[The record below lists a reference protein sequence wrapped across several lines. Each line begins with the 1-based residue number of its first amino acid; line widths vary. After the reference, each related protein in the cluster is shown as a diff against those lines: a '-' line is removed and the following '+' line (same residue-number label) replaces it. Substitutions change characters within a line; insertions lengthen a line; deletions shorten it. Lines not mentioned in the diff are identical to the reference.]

1 MCGPGRP
8 HSWRLRSQSVCNV
21 LKTCQIQSEID
32 ETIGSNFMYRLWRDC
47 FYFISQKFEKDIR
60 HGTAASSAGSNSG
73 TCEGLCRNRAPVCTV
88 VRTGL
93 SEWRAYMR
101 KSMPTIIG
109 LGVLAVGAV
118 AASSAFARG
127 PGGGGPPGLA
137 GGGPPGHSAN
147 FTGGTPPGWNSPGL
161 KQGWVNGQPPGFT
174 KGKKK
179 GWNRG
184 ALSGSAP
191 PGWQR

>member
-1 MCGPGRP
+1 
-8 HSWRLRSQSVCNV
+8 
-21 LKTCQIQSEID
+21 
-32 ETIGSNFMYRLWRDC
+32 
-47 FYFISQKFEKDIR
+47 
-60 HGTAASSAGSNSG
+60 
-73 TCEGLCRNRAPVCTV
+73 
-88 VRTGL
+88 
-93 SEWRAYMR
+93 MR

>member
-1 MCGPGRP
+1 MCSPGRP

-21 LKTCQIQSEID
+21 LKTSQIQSEID

-88 VRTGL
+88 VRAGL

-118 AASSAFARG
+118 AASSAFAR
-127 PGGGGPPGLA
+127 
-137 GGGPPGHSAN
+137 
-147 FTGGTPPGWNSPGL
+147 
-161 KQGWVNGQPPGFT
+161 
-174 KGKKK
+174 
-179 GWNRG
+179 
-184 ALSGSAP
+184 
-191 PGWQR
+191 